1 MEQQLEIVSRVS
13 GRFREE
19 ARGTVAP
26 PSMTPQEMQAFLY
39 QWNRV
44 IHNSWLFCVLSHQ
57 FLQMLNS

>member
-13 GRFREE
+13 DGFREE
-19 ARGTVAP
+19 AKGTVAP

-44 IHNSWLFCVLSHQ
+44 IHNS
-57 FLQMLNS
+57 